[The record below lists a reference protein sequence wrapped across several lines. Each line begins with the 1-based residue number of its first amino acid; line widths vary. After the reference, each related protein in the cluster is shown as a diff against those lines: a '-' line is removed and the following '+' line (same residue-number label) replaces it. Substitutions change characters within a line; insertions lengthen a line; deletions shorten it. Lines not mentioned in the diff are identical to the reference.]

1 MNSYHEI
8 LTPKDTDMI
17 YYPSICRL
25 SIAHYEFL
33 SCNFDTTPKDT
44 DMIYYPSIC
53 RLSIAH
59 YEFLSCN
66 FDTKGY
72 RHDLL
77 PLNLPLINSPL

>member
-8 LTPKDTDMI
+8 L
-17 YYPSICRL
+17 
-25 SIAHYEFL
+25 
-33 SCNFDTTPKDT
+33 TPKDT

-77 PLNLPLINSPL
+77 PLNLRLSIAHYEFLS